1 METKYYKVTLYNDGT
16 FEVSDYKGDAD
27 TLIKTPSICG
37 FVRLDEEKFGVYE
50 IRQSKKTAINAIRK
64 HVKKELI
71 RAKEDVDKLEK
82 ILLQLK

>member
-1 METKYYKVTLYNDGT
+1 METKYYKATLYNDGT

-37 FVRLDEEKFGVYE
+37 FVRLDEKKSGVYA
-50 IRQSKKTAINAIRK
+50 IKQSKKAAINAIRK
-64 HVKKELI
+64 HVEKELI
-71 RAKEDVDKLEK
+71 RAKEDVDKIEK